1 VLSFRK
7 EVVVNPERNLFEV
20 LEPAVAGQGVELVE
34 VSLSGA
40 GRRSILRIVI
50 HSAAG
55 ISHGDCERVTRAVE
69 QKLEDEPPV
78 SGRYVLEVS
87 SPGIARTLKSPR
99 EFDVFRGCR
108 LRARVRE
115 PEPQEVRGFSAG
127 TREGQL
133 VAIRGDDGREEV
145 LPWSSIAKVRLD
157 PDGPPSA
164 GFGGKGS

>member
-1 VLSFRK
+1 M
-7 EVVVNPERNLFEV
+7 ERRERDLFGM
-20 LEPAVAGQGVELVE
+20 LEPAVAEQGVELVE

-55 ISHGDCERVTRAVE
+55 ISHGDCERVTHAVE
-69 QKLEDEPPV
+69 EKLEDEPPV
-78 SGRYVLEVS
+78 SGTYVLEVS
-87 SPGIARTLKSPR
+87 SPGVARTLKSPR

-108 LRARVRE
+108 LRVRVRE
-115 PEPQEVRGFSAG
+115 PEPEEMRGFSAG

-133 VAIRGDDGREEV
+133 VAIRSDDGRERV
-145 LPWSSIAKVRLD
+145 LAWSSIAKVRLD